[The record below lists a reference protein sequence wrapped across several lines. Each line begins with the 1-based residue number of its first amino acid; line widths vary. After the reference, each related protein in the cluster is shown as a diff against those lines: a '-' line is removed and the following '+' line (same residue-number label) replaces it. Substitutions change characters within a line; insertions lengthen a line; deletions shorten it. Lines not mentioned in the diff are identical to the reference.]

1 MSDLA
6 TLEKPAAAGEK
17 LEKLAAEIFR
27 VPLELQREIEQ
38 FLYFEAS
45 LLDDWR
51 FRDWLELFA
60 EDVSYVLMTNT
71 QSQTRD
77 RRRGVHPPL
86 TYIFNEDKYQ
96 LERRVARLE
105 TGMAWAEEPPSR
117 TRHLVANLRVMSY
130 DGDVVETASNY
141 HIHRASKQTD
151 LYSFVGTRRDKLR
164 RVGSTWQIFERRM
177 ELDQFVLVAPNI
189 CILF

>member
-1 MSDLA
+1 MSETA
-6 TLEKPAAAGEK
+6 VLERPAAGEK
-17 LEKLAAEIFR
+17 LEKLAAELKR
-27 VPLELQREIEQ
+27 VPPALQHEVEE

-51 FRDWLELFA
+51 FRDWLEVIA
-60 EDVSYVLMTNT
+60 DDISYVLMTNT

-86 TYIFNEDKYQ
+86 TYIFNEDKFQ

-117 TRHLVANLRVMSY
+117 TRHLVTNVRILEH
-130 DGDVVETASNY
+130 DDETVHLVCNY

-151 LYSFVGTRRDKLR
+151 LYSFVGVRHDRLR
-164 RVGSTWQIFERRM
+164 RVGSTFQLTERKM